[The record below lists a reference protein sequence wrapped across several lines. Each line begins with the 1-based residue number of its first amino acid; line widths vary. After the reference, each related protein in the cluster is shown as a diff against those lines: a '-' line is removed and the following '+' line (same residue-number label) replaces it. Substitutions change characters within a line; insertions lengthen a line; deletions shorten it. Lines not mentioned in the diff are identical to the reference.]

1 MWMQRY
7 KRTHPWVNLFCG
19 YTSRCFVA
27 KIWTLFL
34 FHTHTHKSKDTHVL
48 MICTFKSALTNS
60 YNCKVSPKK
69 KKNKCRK
76 EGVKSWPPRAWFG
89 ALWFLEWLRQ
99 PAGKVA
105 YKTRAG
111 SRVNTKSKEEARGL
125 GCAGPRGTPPPT
137 PHTLLWLHLLHVTA
151 GTEGCRSHS
160 VVTRQLQPCQR
171 PPSSHWEKG
180 EPARDEGGGE
190 APRRAAPPRIRGASW
205 NAQPTDCCDVAIPS
219 GAPGVGRRQGAA
231 RREQHRMGGA
241 THGTGEFSAKNLAGT
256 EVLSGEGARICLSFY
271 SEERSQQGR
280 VWSSPGAFGHCS
292 SFPLLRAI
300 CWPLQRNLSPSQF
313 QLRRQFLI
321 RIIKKNSCCLN
332 GRRSLLAEVPLAVT
346 FWNVCKNLKKKKKNK
361 P

>member
-1 MWMQRY
+1 MQKGRGQ
-7 KRTHPWVNLFCG
+7 KLTPSGLVWGSLVSG
-19 YTSRCFVA
+19 VA
-27 KIWTLFL
+27 EAASWKGGLQD
-34 FHTHTHKSKDTHVL
+34 KS
-48 MICTFKSALTNS
+48 
-60 YNCKVSPKK
+60 
-69 KKNKCRK
+69 
-76 EGVKSWPPRAWFG
+76 
-89 ALWFLEWLRQ
+89 RQ
-99 PAGKVA
+99 PSQHKVKGRSEGFGVRWA
-105 YKTRAG
+105 AWH
-111 SRVNTKSKEEARGL
+111 A
-125 GCAGPRGTPPPT
+125 A
-137 PHTLLWLHLLHVTA
+137 PHPHPLLWLHLLHVTA

-292 SFPLLRAI
+292 SFPLLRAL

-346 FWNVCKNLKKKKKNK
+346 FWNVCKNLKKKKKQTLK
-361 P
+361 TPWISQEKRKFLLKRSKWEVIT